1 MFVFNIVIIIKY
13 TMNIHRAKSFRIL
26 IYIVGLILYQVKIKI
41 SFPTSLYKCAY
52 RNKQKLYVY
61 K

>member
-13 TMNIHRAKSFRIL
+13 AMNIHRVKSFRIL

-41 SFPTSLYKCAY
+41 SFPTSLYKY
-52 RNKQKLYVY
+52 RIKQKLYVY